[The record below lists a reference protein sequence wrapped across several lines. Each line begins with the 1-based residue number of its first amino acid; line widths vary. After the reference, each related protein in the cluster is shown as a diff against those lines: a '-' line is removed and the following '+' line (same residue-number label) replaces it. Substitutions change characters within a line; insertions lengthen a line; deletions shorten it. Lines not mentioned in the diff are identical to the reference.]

1 MKSTQLNILRNL
13 IREEV
18 KKSLATKAPIN
29 EAFASSILKRLLA
42 QKTYRT
48 TIAPAFQK
56 MAQIALD
63 KVTDDAITKMDPQA
77 AYMQLRKSNAGN
89 KVVVF
94 YVSEKGTTNTY
105 AKDTYYQKIAPG
117 TVLGLASGDN
127 KFFDVNYIRYGEDKD
142 KMTMS
147 AGKSG
152 DSVGISKSGSG
163 YGSTGLYNV
172 KRVAEVADTAYMVD
186 LEKLKDKGLG
196 TSGLAAQRAI
206 AKRGAVA
213 FKSDAQF
220 KKENLARYKEALQG
234 RAAKGDIDTMVLE
247 AIQQVTKQISAAV
260 SGKSL
265 SQYGDVLIGKSP
277 KGREVTASDASN
289 ALNRLLQD
297 FSRYSAAKIELEK
310 NIATGGPE
318 YRSNYPEA
326 KVKEHALDIKN
337 QVIKINKLDY
347 GW

>member
-1 MKSTQLNILRNL
+1 
-13 IREEV
+13 V
-18 KKSLATKAPIN
+18 
-29 EAFASSILKRLLA
+29 
-42 QKTYRT
+42 
-48 TIAPAFQK
+48 
-56 MAQIALD
+56 D
-63 KVTDDAITKMDPQA
+63 
-77 AYMQLRKSNAGN
+77 
-89 KVVVF
+89 
-94 YVSEKGTTNTY
+94 
-105 AKDTYYQKIAPG
+105 
-117 TVLGLASGDN
+117 
-127 KFFDVNYIRYGEDKD
+127 DKD

-172 KRVAEVADTAYMVD
+172 KRVAEVADTAYVVD
-186 LEKLKDKGLG
+186 LELIKDKGLG
-196 TSGLAAQRAI
+196 TSSLVSKRSSQKLGAI
-206 AKRGAVA
+206 A

-234 RAAKGDIDTMVLE
+234 RAAKGDIDTAVLE

-265 SQYGDVLIGKSP
+265 SQYGDVLIGKNP
-277 KGREVTASDASN
+277 KGRDVTASDASN

-297 FSRYSAAKIELEK
+297 FARYSAAKIELEK
-310 NIATGGPE
+310 NTAAGGPE
-318 YRSNYPEA
+318 YRSSYPEA

>member
-29 EAFASSILKRLLA
+29 EAFASPILRRLLA
-42 QKTYRT
+42 QKTYLS

-63 KVTDDAITKMDPQA
+63 KVTDDAITKMDPTS
-77 AYMQLRKSNAGN
+77 AYKELKKAGR

-105 AKDTYYQKIAPG
+105 AKDAYYQKIAPG
-117 TVLGLASGDN
+117 SVLGLASGDN
-127 KFFDVNYIRYGEDKD
+127 KFYDVSNINYGDDKG
-142 KMTMS
+142 KRTMS

-152 DSVGISKSGSG
+152 DSIGVQKSGSG

-172 KRVAEVADTAYMVD
+172 KRVAEVADTAYVID
-186 LEKLKDKGLG
+186 LEFLKDKGLG
-196 TSGLAAQRAI
+196 TSSLALQRSN
-206 AKRGAVA
+206 AKRGAIA

-220 KKENLARYKEALQG
+220 KRENLARYKEALQG
-234 RAAKGDIDTMVLE
+234 RAAKGDVDTMVLE

-260 SGKSL
+260 AGKTM
-265 SQYGDVLIGKSP
+265 SQYGDVLIGKNP
-277 KGREVTASDASN
+277 KGRDVTASDASN

-297 FSRYSAAKIELEK
+297 FARYSSSRIELEK
-310 NIATGGPE
+310 SQAGDPN
-318 YRSNYPEA
+318 YRSSYSEA
-326 KVKEHALDIKN
+326 RVKEYALEIKN
-337 QVIKINKLDY
+337 HCIKINKLDY

>member
-1 MKSTQLNILRNL
+1 MKKTELQQL

-18 KKSLATKAPIN
+18 RKVLQTRKLN
-29 EAFASSILKRLLA
+29 EAFASPILRRLLA
-42 QKTYRT
+42 QKMYRS

-77 AYMQLRKSNAGN
+77 AYKELKKAGG

-94 YVSEKGTTNTY
+94 YVSEKGTTNPY
-105 AKDTYYQKIAPG
+105 AKDAYYKKIEPG

-127 KFFDVNYIRYGEDKD
+127 KFYDVSNINYGDDKG
-142 KMTMS
+142 KRTMS

-152 DSVGISKSGSG
+152 DSIGVQKSGSG

-172 KRVAEVADTAYMVD
+172 KRVAEVADVAYMVD
-186 LEKLKDKGLG
+186 LEMLKDKGLG
-196 TSGLAAQRAI
+196 TSSLASQRAM
-206 AKRGAVA
+206 AKRGAIA

-247 AIQQVTKQISAAV
+247 AINQVTKQISAAV

-277 KGREVTASDASN
+277 KGRDVTASDASN
-289 ALNRLLQD
+289 ALNRLLQQ
-297 FSRYSAAKIELEK
+297 FATYSSSKIELEK
-310 NIATGGPE
+310 SQAGDRN
-318 YRSNYPEA
+318 YSNSYSETRLKEA
-326 KVKEHALDIKN
+326 ALEIKN
-337 QVIKINKLDY
+337 QVRKISKLDY

>member
-29 EAFASSILKRLLA
+29 EVFASPILRRLLA

-63 KVTDDAITKMDPQA
+63 KVTDDCITKMDPTS
-77 AYMQLRKSNAGN
+77 AYKELKKAGG

-105 AKDTYYQKIAPG
+105 AKDAYYQKIAPG

-127 KFFDVNYIRYGEDKD
+127 KFFDVNYIRYGADANKQ
-142 KMTMS
+142 TMS
-147 AGKSG
+147 AGKTG
-152 DSVGISKSGSG
+152 DSVGVQKSGSG

-172 KRVAEVADTAYMVD
+172 KRVAEIADVAYVVD
-186 LEKLKDKGLG
+186 LDKLKSQGLG
-196 TSGLAAQRAI
+196 TSSLAAQRSTQKLGAI
-206 AKRGAVA
+206 A

-220 KKENLARYKEALQG
+220 KKENLARYREALQG
-234 RAAKGDIDTMVLE
+234 RAAKGDVDTAVLE

-260 SGKSL
+260 AGKSL
-265 SQYGDVLIGKSP
+265 SQYGDVLIGRNP

-297 FSRYSAAKIELEK
+297 FSRYSAARIEVERD
-310 NIATGGPE
+310 NAASAGTGRAS
-318 YRSNYPEA
+318 YSEA
-326 KVKEHALDIKN
+326 KVKEYALDIKN
-337 QVIKINKLDY
+337 HCIKINKLDY

>member
-1 MKSTQLNILRNL
+1 MKKTELQQL

-18 KKSLATKAPIN
+18 RKVLQTRKLN
-29 EAFASSILKRLLA
+29 EAFASPILRRLLA
-42 QKTYRT
+42 QKMYRT

-63 KVTDDAITKMDPQA
+63 KVTDDAITKMSPQA
-77 AYMQLRKSNAGN
+77 AYKELKKSGS

-94 YVSEKGTTNTY
+94 YVSEKGTTNNY
-105 AKDTYYQKIAPG
+105 AKDSYYKKIEPG
-117 TVLGLASGDN
+117 SVLGLASGDN
-127 KFFDVNYIRYGEDKD
+127 KFYDISNINYGEDKG
-142 KMTMS
+142 KRTMS

-152 DSVGISKSGSG
+152 DTIGVQKSGSG

-172 KRVAEVADTAYMVD
+172 KRVAEVSDVAYVID
-186 LEKLKDKGLG
+186 LEKLKGSGLG
-196 TSGLAAQRAI
+196 TSSLALQRSN
-206 AKRGAVA
+206 AKRGAIA

-260 SGKSL
+260 AGKTM
-265 SQYGDVLIGKSP
+265 SQYGDVLIGKNP
-277 KGREVTASDASN
+277 KGRDVTASDASN

-297 FSRYSAAKIELEK
+297 FARYSSAKIELEK
-310 NIATGGPE
+310 SQAGDPN
-318 YRSNYPEA
+318 YRSSYSEA
-326 KVKEHALDIKN
+326 RVKEHALEIKTQCN
-337 QVIKINKLDY
+337 KINKLDY

>member
-29 EAFASSILKRLLA
+29 EAFASPILRRLLA

-48 TIAPAFQK
+48 TIAQGFQK

-63 KVTDDAITKMDPQA
+63 KVTDDAITKLDPQA
-77 AYMQLRKSNAGN
+77 AYMKLRKSNAGN
-89 KVVVF
+89 KIVVF

-105 AKDTYYQKIAPG
+105 AKDAYYQKIEPG

-127 KFFDVNYIRYGEDKD
+127 KFFDVNYIRYGDDKG
-142 KMTMS
+142 KQTMS
-147 AGKSG
+147 TGGGG
-152 DSVGISKSGSG
+152 DSVGVQKTGSG

-172 KRVAEVADTAYMVD
+172 KRVAEVADIAYVIN

-196 TSGLAAQRAI
+196 TSSLAAQRAI
-206 AKRGAVA
+206 AKRGAIA
-213 FKSDAQF
+213 FKSDEQF
-220 KKENLARYKEALQG
+220 KRENLARYKEALQG
-234 RAAKGDIDTMVLE
+234 RAAKGDVDRMVLE
-247 AIQQVTKQISAAV
+247 AINQVTKQISAAV
-260 SGKSL
+260 AGKSL

-277 KGREVTASDASN
+277 KGRDVTASDASN
-289 ALNRLLQD
+289 ALNRLLQQ
-297 FSRYSAAKIELEK
+297 FATYSSSKIELEK
-310 NIATGGPE
+310 SQAGDPN
-318 YRSNYPEA
+318 YRSSYAETRLKEA
-326 KVKEHALDIKN
+326 ALEIKN
-337 QVIKINKLDY
+337 QAIKINKLDY

>member
-1 MKSTQLNILRNL
+1 MK
-13 IREEV
+13 
-18 KKSLATKAPIN
+18 
-29 EAFASSILKRLLA
+29 
-42 QKTYRT
+42 
-48 TIAPAFQK
+48 
-56 MAQIALD
+56 
-63 KVTDDAITKMDPQA
+63 
-77 AYMQLRKSNAGN
+77 LRKSNAGN
-89 KVVVF
+89 RIVVF

-127 KFFDVNYIRYGEDKD
+127 KFFDINYIRYGDDKD

-152 DSVGISKSGSG
+152 DSIGVGKSGSG

-172 KRVAEVADTAYMVD
+172 KRVAEVADIAYVID

-196 TSGLAAQRAI
+196 TSSLAAQRAI
-206 AKRGAVA
+206 AKRGAIA

-234 RAAKGDIDTMVLE
+234 RAAKGDVDRMVLE
-247 AIQQVTKQISAAV
+247 AINQVTKQISAAV
-260 SGKSL
+260 AGKTM

-277 KGREVTASDASN
+277 KGRDVTASDASN
-289 ALNRLLQD
+289 ALNRLLQQ
-297 FSRYSAAKIELEK
+297 FATYSSSKIELEK
-310 NIATGGPE
+310 SEAGDPN
-318 YRSNYPEA
+318 YRSSYAETRLKEA
-326 KVKEHALDIKN
+326 ALEIKN

>member
-18 KKSLATKAPIN
+18 KKSLATKDSIN
-29 EAFASSILKRLLA
+29 EAFASPILRRLLA

-63 KVTDDAITKMDPQA
+63 KVTDAVITKMDPA
-77 AYMQLRKSNAGN
+77 SAYKELKKAGGN
-89 KVVVF
+89 VVVF

-105 AKDTYYQKIAPG
+105 AKDAYYQKIAPG

-127 KFFDVNYIRYGEDKD
+127 KFFDVNYIKYGEDANKR
-142 KMTMS
+142 TMS

-152 DSVGISKSGSG
+152 DSIGIQKSGSG

-172 KRVAEVADTAYMVD
+172 KRVAEVADTAYVID
-186 LEKLKDKGLG
+186 LEKLKGSGLG
-196 TSGLAAQRAI
+196 TSSLAAQRTMAKKGAI
-206 AKRGAVA
+206 A

-220 KKENLARYKEALQG
+220 KKENLARYREALQG
-234 RAAKGDIDTMVLE
+234 RAAKGDVDTMVLE

-260 SGKSL
+260 SGKTM
-265 SQYGDVLIGKSP
+265 SQYGDVLVGKNP
-277 KGREVTASDASN
+277 KGRDVTASDASN

-297 FSRYSAAKIELEK
+297 FARYSSSKIELEK
-310 NIATGGPE
+310 SQAGDPN
-318 YRSNYPEA
+318 YRSSYSEA
-326 KVKEHALDIKN
+326 RVKEYALEIKN

-347 GW
+347 GF

>member
-18 KKSLATKAPIN
+18 KKSLAAKAPIN
-29 EAFASSILKRLLA
+29 EAFASPILRRLLA
-42 QKTYRT
+42 QKTYRS

-63 KVTDDAITKMDPQA
+63 KVTDDAITKMDPNS
-77 AYMQLRKSNAGN
+77 AYKELKKSGR

-127 KFFDVNYIRYGEDKD
+127 KFFDVNYINYGDDKG
-142 KMTMS
+142 KQTMS

-152 DSVGISKSGSG
+152 DSIGIGKSGSG

-172 KRVAEVADTAYMVD
+172 KRVAEVADTAYVID
-186 LEKLKDKGLG
+186 LEKLKDKGLD
-196 TSGLAAQRAI
+196 TAGLAAARAI

-220 KKENLARYKEALQG
+220 KQENLARYKEALQG
-234 RAAKGDIDTMVLE
+234 RAAKGDVDKMVLE

-260 SGKSL
+260 AGKSL
-265 SQYGDVLIGKSP
+265 SQYGDVLVGKSP
-277 KGREVTASDASN
+277 KGRDVTASDASN

-297 FSRYSAAKIELEK
+297 FARYSGHRIELEK
-310 NIATGGPE
+310 NAANVEPA
-318 YRSNYPEA
+318 YRSSYADA
-326 KVKEHALDIKN
+326 KVKELALDIKT
-337 QVIKINKLDY
+337 QCIKINKLDY

>member
-29 EAFASSILKRLLA
+29 EAFASSILRRLLA
-42 QKTYRT
+42 QKTYRS

-63 KVTDDAITKMDPQA
+63 KVTDAAITKMDPNS
-77 AYMQLRKSNAGN
+77 AYKELKKAGR

-105 AKDTYYQKIAPG
+105 AKDAYYQKIAPG

-127 KFFDVNYIRYGEDKD
+127 KFFDVSRINYGDDKGTQ
-142 KMTMS
+142 TMS

-152 DSVGISKSGSG
+152 DTIGVGKSGSG

-172 KRVAEVADTAYMVD
+172 KRVAEVADTAYVID
-186 LEKLKDKGLG
+186 LDQLKDKGLG
-196 TSGLAAQRAI
+196 TSALASQRVM
-206 AKRGAVA
+206 AKRGAIA

-234 RAAKGDIDTMVLE
+234 RAAKGDVDTMVLE

-260 SGKSL
+260 AGKSM
-265 SQYGDVLIGKSP
+265 SQYGDVLVGKNP
-277 KGREVTASDASN
+277 KGRDVTASDASN

-297 FSRYSAAKIELEK
+297 FARYSSAKIELEK
-310 NIATGGPE
+310 SEARDAN
-318 YRSNYPEA
+318 YRSSYSEA

>member
-29 EAFASSILKRLLA
+29 EAFASPILRRLLA
-42 QKTYRT
+42 QKTYRS

-63 KVTDDAITKMDPQA
+63 KVTDAAITKMDPTS
-77 AYMQLRKSNAGN
+77 AYKELKKAGR

-105 AKDTYYQKIAPG
+105 AKDAYYQKIAPG

-127 KFFDVNYIRYGEDKD
+127 KFFDVNYINYGDDKG
-142 KMTMS
+142 KQTMS

-152 DSVGISKSGSG
+152 DSIGVGKSGSG

-172 KRVAEVADTAYMVD
+172 KRVAEIADTAYVID
-186 LEKLKDKGLG
+186 LELLKDKGLG
-196 TSGLAAQRAI
+196 TSSLALQRSN
-206 AKRGAVA
+206 AKRGAIA

-260 SGKSL
+260 AGKTM
-265 SQYGDVLIGKSP
+265 SQYGDVLIGKNP
-277 KGREVTASDASN
+277 KGRDVTASDASN

-297 FSRYSAAKIELEK
+297 FARYSSAKIELEK
-310 NIATGGPE
+310 SQAGDPN
-318 YRSNYPEA
+318 YRSSYSEA
-326 KVKEHALDIKN
+326 RVKEHALDIKT
-337 QVIKINKLDY
+337 QCMKINKLDY

>member
-1 MKSTQLNILRNL
+1 MKKSELQQL

-18 KKSLATKAPIN
+18 RKVLQTRKLN
-29 EAFASSILKRLLA
+29 EAFASPILRRLLA
-42 QKTYRT
+42 QKMYRS

-77 AYMQLRKSNAGN
+77 AYKELKKAGS

-94 YVSEKGTTNTY
+94 YVSEKGTTNKY
-105 AKDTYYQKIAPG
+105 AKDAYYQKIAPG

-127 KFFDVNYIRYGEDKD
+127 KFYDVSNINYGDDKG
-142 KMTMS
+142 KRTMS

-152 DSVGISKSGSG
+152 DSIGVQKSGSG

-172 KRVAEVADTAYMVD
+172 KRVAEVADVAYMVD
-186 LEKLKDKGLG
+186 LEKLKDTGLG
-196 TSGLAAQRAI
+196 TSSLASQRVM
-206 AKRGAVA
+206 AKRGAIA

-247 AIQQVTKQISAAV
+247 AIQQVAKQISAAV
-260 SGKSL
+260 SGKAM
-265 SQYGDVLIGKSP
+265 SQYGDVLIGKNP
-277 KGREVTASDASN
+277 KGRDVTASDASN

-297 FSRYSAAKIELEK
+297 FARYSSSKIELEK
-310 NIATGGPE
+310 SQAGDPN
-318 YRSNYPEA
+318 YRSSYSEA
-326 KVKEHALDIKN
+326 RVKEHALEIKN
-337 QVIKINKLDY
+337 QVRKISKLDY

>member
-1 MKSTQLNILRNL
+1 MKSTELNILRSL

-18 KKSLATKAPIN
+18 KKSLAAKAPIN
-29 EAFASSILKRLLA
+29 EAFASSILRRLLA

-77 AYMQLRKSNAGN
+77 AYMKLRKANAGN
-89 KVVVF
+89 RIVVF

-127 KFFDVNYIRYGEDKD
+127 KFFDINYIRYGDDKD

-152 DSVGISKSGSG
+152 DSIGVGKSGSG

-172 KRVAEVADTAYMVD
+172 KRVAEVADIAYVID

-196 TSGLAAQRAI
+196 TSSLAAQRAI
-206 AKRGAVA
+206 AKRGAIA

-234 RAAKGDIDTMVLE
+234 RAAKGDVDRMVLE
-247 AIQQVTKQISAAV
+247 AINQVTKQISAAV
-260 SGKSL
+260 AGKTM

-277 KGREVTASDASN
+277 KGRDVTASDASN
-289 ALNRLLQD
+289 ALNRLLQQ
-297 FSRYSAAKIELEK
+297 FATYSSSKIELEK
-310 NIATGGPE
+310 SEAGDRN
-318 YRSNYPEA
+318 YSNSYAETRLKEA
-326 KVKEHALDIKN
+326 ALEIKN

>member
-1 MKSTQLNILRNL
+1 MNPTQLKSLQKL

-18 KKSLATKAPIN
+18 KKSLAAKAPIN
-29 EAFASSILKRLLA
+29 EAFASSILRRLLA
-42 QKTYRT
+42 QKTYRS

-63 KVTDDAITKMDPQA
+63 KVTDDAITKMDPVS
-77 AYMQLRKSNAGN
+77 AYKELKKAGR

-105 AKDTYYQKIAPG
+105 AKDSYYQKIAPG

-127 KFFDVNYIRYGEDKD
+127 KFFDVNYIRYGADANKT
-142 KMTMS
+142 TMS
-147 AGKSG
+147 TGGSG
-152 DSVGISKSGSG
+152 DSVGIGKSGSG

-172 KRVAEVADTAYMVD
+172 KRVAEVADTAYVID

-196 TSGLAAQRAI
+196 TSGLALQRSNAQRGAI
-206 AKRGAVA
+206 A

-234 RAAKGDIDTMVLE
+234 KAAKGDVDTAVLE
-247 AIQQVTKQISAAV
+247 AIQQVTKQITAAV
-260 SGKSL
+260 AGKSL
-265 SQYGDVLIGKSP
+265 SQYGDVLIGKNP
-277 KGREVTASDASN
+277 KGRDVTASDASN
-289 ALNRLLQD
+289 VLNRLLQD
-297 FSRYSAAKIELEK
+297 FARYSGAKIELEK
-310 NIATGGPE
+310 AGEGV
-318 YRSNYPEA
+318 RSNYSEA
-326 KVKEHALDIKN
+326 KVREYALDIKN
-337 QVIKINKLDY
+337 HCIKINKLDY